1 MKRLHRQVFGIRARK
16 AAAALR
22 GVLATKSM
30 RSVVSIAAASIA
42 GLLIMGSTVVKSEA
56 RTQISKPAQAPKG
69 NAENGKKIFVKDGCY
84 ECHGREAQGSLL
96 LGPRLGPD
104 PIPLAAMIAYVRKP
118 SGEMPPYTE
127 KVVSD
132 QELADIHAF
141 LQSLPQPPP
150 VKSIPILK

>member
-1 MKRLHRQVFGIRARK
+1 MKRLRRQRLSVKAHTTVSESRRLRAMRLMRT
-16 AAAALR
+16 AA
-22 GVLATKSM
+22 
-30 RSVVSIAAASIA
+30 SIAAAGVA
-42 GLLIMGSTVVKSEA
+42 GLLMLSLALVKAEA
-56 RTQISKPAQAPKG
+56 RTQASKSAEAPKG
-69 NAENGKKIFVKDGCY
+69 NAENGKKIFVKYGCY
-84 ECHGREAQGSLL
+84 ECHGRQAQGSLL

-150 VKSIPILK
+150 VKTMPILK